1 MTPLR
6 VAIGAVAGVTGGPA
20 TYSVELVHALAA
32 LEDGA
37 LELVVLTDRPDL
49 FAALASVRVEEIPLP
64 SAWRQPWWDNVAVPA
79 RLRGLGVDV
88 YHGTKHALPLLP
100 IARDTARVVTI
111 HDLAVLV
118 EPETF
123 SLAQRLQ
130 LVVHLRHAART
141 ADRIVCVSRHAAG
154 DVVERLGVAPGR
166 IAVVPHGIS
175 ARFVPLADA
184 ARREAVRRRHGVAP
198 GGFLVSFVG
207 TAQPR
212 KRIEVAVDA
221 VRRLHAEGLP
231 VTLVV
236 AGRRRPGYTADWIDR
251 PPPFLRLAG
260 ELPAEDL
267 VELYGASDVMVSPS
281 SFEGFGLTFVEAMAC
296 GCPVVGVDATSV
308 PEVVGDG
315 GILVARAEPGLV
327 ADALGRLLRDPSLRA
342 DIGRRAR
349 LRAATLSWEACARG
363 TRAAYLEASG
373 LRATAPGAPTGG
385 GAMVARSGSTS
396 AAPPAGSP

>member
-32 LEDGA
+32 LGDGG

-49 FAALASVRVEEIPLP
+49 FASLGGAVRIEEIPLP

-79 RLRGLGVDV
+79 RLRGLDVDV

-100 IARDTARVVTI
+100 LARATARVVTI

-118 EPETF
+118 ESETF

-130 LVVHLRHAART
+130 LVVHLRHAARA

-154 DVVERLGVAPGR
+154 DVVARLGVPAGR

-175 ARFVPLADA
+175 ARFVPPADP
-184 ARREAVRRRHGVAP
+184 ARRTAVRRAYGV
-198 GGFLVSFVG
+198 GEGQHLVSFVG

-221 VRRLHAEGLP
+221 VGRLHGSGLP
-231 VTLVV
+231 VTLVI
-236 AGRRRPGYTADWIDR
+236 AGRRRPGYAAAWLDA
-251 PPPFLRLAG
+251 PPPFVRVVG
-260 ELPAEDL
+260 ELPADDL

-296 GCPVVGVDATSV
+296 GCPVVGVAATSV
-308 PEVVGDG
+308 PEVVGEG
-315 GILVARAEPGLV
+315 GLLVERPDPALVAG
-327 ADALGRLLRDPSLRA
+327 ALGRLLADATLRA
-342 DIGRRAR
+342 DVARRA
-349 LRAATLSWEACARG
+349 LAQAGTLSWR
-363 TRAAYLEASG
+363 RAAEQTRDAY
-373 LRATAPGAPTGG
+373 RTA
-385 GAMVARSGSTS
+385 
-396 AAPPAGSP
+396 AAAHRERRR

>member
-32 LEDGA
+32 LGDGA

-49 FAALASVRVEEIPLP
+49 FDAPAAVRVEEIPLP
-64 SAWRQPWWDNVAVPA
+64 SPWRQPWWDNVAVPA
-79 RLRGLGVDV
+79 RLRALGGVDV

-100 IARDTARVVTI
+100 LPRDTARVVTI

-130 LVVHLRHAART
+130 LIVHLRHAARA

-154 DVVERLGVAPGR
+154 DVTARLGVPPDR

-175 ARFVPLADA
+175 ARFVPLADP
-184 ARREAVRRRHGVAP
+184 ARRAAVRERYGVGA
-198 GGFLVSFVG
+198 GGRLVSFVG

-221 VRRLHAEGLP
+221 VRRLHADGVPL
-231 VTLVV
+231 TLVI
-236 AGRRRPGYTADWIDR
+236 AGRRRPGYVAEWLDA
-251 PPPFLRLAG
+251 PPPFVRLAG
-260 ELPAEDL
+260 ELPAQDL

-296 GCPVVGVDATSV
+296 GCPVVGVAATSV

-315 GILVARAEPGLV
+315 GVLVERPDAVLV
-327 ADALGRLLRDPSLRA
+327 ADALARLLRDDAFRA
-342 DIGRRAR
+342 DVARRA
-349 LRAATLSWEACARG
+349 LARAGTLSWRRAAEQTRDAYVEAAAVRRG
-363 TRAAYLEASG
+363 T
-373 LRATAPGAPTGG
+373 LR
-385 GAMVARSGSTS
+385 
-396 AAPPAGSP
+396 

>member
-32 LEDGA
+32 LGDGA

-49 FAALASVRVEEIPLP
+49 FESSAGVRIEEIPLP
-64 SAWRQPWWDNVAVPA
+64 SPWRQPWWDNVAVPA
-79 RLRGLGVDV
+79 RVRALGGVDV

-100 IARDTARVVTI
+100 LPRGTARVVTI

-130 LVVHLRHAART
+130 LIVHLRHAARA
-141 ADRIVCVSRHAAG
+141 ADRIICVSNHAAG
-154 DVVERLGVAPGR
+154 DVTARLGVAPDR

-175 ARFVPLADA
+175 ARFVPLADP
-184 ARREAVRRRHGVAP
+184 ARRAAVRERYGVGA
-198 GGFLVSFVG
+198 GGRLVSFVG

-212 KRIEVAVDA
+212 KRIDVAVDA
-221 VRRLHAEGLP
+221 VRRLHADGVP
-231 VTLVV
+231 VTLVI
-236 AGRRRPGYTADWIDR
+236 AGRRRPGYAADWLDA
-251 PPPFLRLAG
+251 PPPFVRLAG
-260 ELPAEDL
+260 ELPAQDL

-296 GCPVVGVDATSV
+296 GCPVVGVAATSV

-315 GILVARAEPGLV
+315 GVLVERPDAALV
-327 ADALGRLLRDPSLRA
+327 ADALARLLRDDAFRA
-342 DIGRRAR
+342 DVARRA
-349 LRAATLSWEACARG
+349 LARAGTLSWRRAAEQ
-363 TRAAYLEASG
+363 TRDAYLEA
-373 LRATAPGAPTGG
+373 
-385 GAMVARSGSTS
+385 
-396 AAPPAGSP
+396 AAVRRGTRR

>member
-20 TYSVELVHALAA
+20 TYSVELVHALAG
-32 LEDGA
+32 LGDGT

-49 FAALASVRVEEIPLP
+49 FAGLAAVRVQEIPLP

-79 RLRGLGVDV
+79 RLRALGADV

-100 IARDTARVVTI
+100 LPRGTARVVTI

-123 SLAQRLQ
+123 SLAQLLQ
-130 LVVHLRHAART
+130 LVVHLRHAARV

-154 DVVERLGVAPGR
+154 DVEQRLGVAPER

-184 ARREAVRRRHGVAP
+184 ARRDAVRRHHGVAP

-212 KRIEVAVDA
+212 KRIDVAVDA
-221 VRRLHAEGLP
+221 VRRLHADGLP
-231 VTLVV
+231 VTLVI
-236 AGRRRPGYTADWIDR
+236 AGRRRPGYAAEWLDA
-251 PPPFLRLAG
+251 PPPFVRLAG
-260 ELPAEDL
+260 ELPAQDL

-296 GCPVVGVDATSV
+296 GCPVVGVAATSV

-315 GILVARAEPGLV
+315 GVLVERPDAALV
-327 ADALGRLLRDPSLRA
+327 ADALGRLLRDASFRA
-342 DIGRRAR
+342 DVARRA
-349 LRAATLSWEACARG
+349 LARAGTLSWR
-363 TRAAYLEASG
+363 RAAEQTRDAYLAAAAVRRG
-373 LRATAPGAPTGG
+373 ARA
-385 GAMVARSGSTS
+385 
-396 AAPPAGSP
+396 

>member
-1 MTPLR
+1 MARKLRGGAGRRGLTPLR

-20 TYSVELVHALAA
+20 TYSVELLHALAA
-32 LEDGA
+32 LGDGA

-49 FAALASVRVEEIPLP
+49 FATLAAARVEEVPLP

-88 YHGTKHALPLLP
+88 YHGTKHALPLVPLP
-100 IARDTARVVTI
+100 RGTARVVTI

-130 LVVHLRHAART
+130 LAVHLRHAARA
-141 ADRIVCVSRHAAG
+141 ADRIICVSRHAAG
-154 DVVERLGVAPGR
+154 DVAARLGVAPGR

-184 ARREAVRRRHGVAP
+184 ARRDAVRRRHGVDP

-221 VRRLHAEGLP
+221 VRRLHADGMP

-236 AGRRRPGYTADWIDR
+236 AGRRRPGYRAEWLDA
-251 PPPFLRLAG
+251 PPPFVRLAG
-260 ELPAEDL
+260 ELPADDL

-296 GCPVVGVDATSV
+296 GCPVVGVAATSV

-315 GILVARAEPGLV
+315 GVLVERPDAALVAAALARLLGDAALRAET
-327 ADALGRLLRDPSLRA
+327 A
-342 DIGRRAR
+342 RRALAR
-349 LRAATLSWEACARG
+349 AGALSWRRAAEQ
-363 TRAAYLEASG
+363 TRDAYL
-373 LRATAPGAPTGG
+373 
-385 GAMVARSGSTS
+385 
-396 AAPPAGSP
+396 AAAAVRRETRG

>member
-231 VTLVV
+231 VTMMR
-236 AGRRRPGYTADWIDR
+236 ANR
-251 PPPFLRLAG
+251 
-260 ELPAEDL
+260 
-267 VELYGASDVMVSPS
+267 
-281 SFEGFGLTFVEAMAC
+281 VEAYFY
-296 GCPVVGVDATSV
+296 
-308 PEVVGDG
+308 E
-315 GILVARAEPGLV
+315 
-327 ADALGRLLRDPSLRA
+327 
-342 DIGRRAR
+342 
-349 LRAATLSWEACARG
+349 
-363 TRAAYLEASG
+363 
-373 LRATAPGAPTGG
+373 
-385 GAMVARSGSTS
+385 
-396 AAPPAGSP
+396 

>member
-1 MTPLR
+1 LTPLR

-32 LEDGA
+32 LDDAA

-49 FAALASVRVEEIPLP
+49 FAALPSVRVEAIPLP
-64 SAWRQPWWDNVAVPA
+64 SAWRQPWWDNVAVLA
-79 RLRGLGVDV
+79 RLRGLDADV

-154 DVVERLGVAPGR
+154 DVADRLGVAPGC
-166 IAVVPHGIS
+166 ITVVPHGIS

-221 VRRLHAEGLP
+221 VRRLHAGGLP

-260 ELPAEDL
+260 ELPAEEL
-267 VELYGASDVMVSPS
+267 VELYGASDAMVSPS

-296 GCPVVGVDATSV
+296 GCPVVGVAATSV

-315 GILVARAEPGLV
+315 GVLVERPDAALVARALE
-327 ADALGRLLRDPSLRA
+327 RLLGDAAFRA
-342 DIGRRAR
+342 DVARRALAR
-349 LRAATLSWEACARG
+349 AGLLSWRRAAEQTRDAYHAALAVRRG
-363 TRAAYLEASG
+363 VRA
-373 LRATAPGAPTGG
+373 
-385 GAMVARSGSTS
+385 
-396 AAPPAGSP
+396 